1 MIQQIGAH
9 VQALRPHQWVKN
21 AFVLAPLVFSG
32 LLTHPA
38 AITAALWAALAFSVS
53 ASAIYLL
60 NDTMDY
66 ARDQAHP
73 KKRLRP
79 IASGRVRR
87 PTALLLSALCAA
99 GALALAATLNA
110 ATAWALSC
118 YVLMN
123 VLYSLGLKHLFLIDV
138 FFIAIGFILRVSVG
152 AFAIG
157 VRLSPWLLLCTL
169 FIALFLGLC
178 KRRHERASLGEEAAA
193 HRSNLAHYTLPL
205 LDQLILVTAAATIMC
220 YALYTID
227 PWVCARLETN
237 GLLLTIPLVLLG
249 VFRYIA
255 LVYQSGEGG
264 SPTSVVLRDRGTQV
278 IVALYLLL
286 SVGLIQGKV
295 RLELT
300 PAPLPAAG
308 ALEGR

>member
-1 MIQQIGAH
+1 MIQTLRAH
-9 VQALRPHQWVKN
+9 IQALRLHQWVKN
-21 AFVLAPLVFSG
+21 AFVLAPLIFSG
-32 LLTHPA
+32 QLTRA
-38 AITAALWAALAFSVS
+38 ESIMAALWATLAFSIS
-53 ASAIYLL
+53 ASGIYLL

-87 PTALLLSALCAA
+87 ST
-99 GALALAATLNA
+99 ALALSAVCVTASLSLAWTLNA
-110 ATAWALSC
+110 ATAWAISA

-123 VLYSLGLKHLFLIDV
+123 VMYSLGLKHLFLIDV
-138 FFIAIGFILRVSVG
+138 FFISIGFILRVSVG

-169 FIALFLGLC
+169 FISLFLGLC

-193 HRSNLAHYTLPL
+193 HRNNLAHYTLPL
-205 LDQLILVTAAATIMC
+205 LDQLILLTAAATIMC

-227 PWVCARLETN
+227 PWVCARLQTN

-264 SPTSVVLRDRGTQV
+264 SPTQVVLRDRGTQV
-278 IVALYLLL
+278 IVALYLLTA
-286 SVGLIQGKV
+286 VGLIEGKV

-300 PAPLPAAG
+300 PAPLPTQEAPAAP
-308 ALEGR
+308 